1 MSKSGTEPKWYLPNT
16 GLFQGFKIKLI
27 TEHKGL
33 LYRQKTNQSTKQKT
47 KPKEQKTKKFKKPQK
62 IQKNQ
67 TEAAEADA

>member
-33 LYRQKTNQSTKQKT
+33 LYRQKNQPTNQTKNKTKGTKNKEMQKT
-47 KPKEQKTKKFKKPQK
+47 QKNPKEP
-62 IQKNQ
+62 N
-67 TEAAEADA
+67 